1 HLGSA
6 TKEPDKVTDLIKKEL
21 DAGRYIRIDNAQDVE
36 EFLEGPFQTSPLGI
50 RIKANG
56 KFRLIQDFSSPHHD
70 DDPTPRSSK
79 STYKKLL
86 RAKSRN
92 PAPINSANESTPT
105 SSQPSNTAT
114 RSINSQLRA
123 EDWPTTWC
131 TTENMC
137 RAILMLPRT
146 AQAFVRDTV
155 SAFRQI
161 FLHRSQ
167 WAGTVVEWQGAFY
180 VDMFLAFG
188 LGPACGVYGL
198 FGDALAD
205 IARAEGI
212 SPNGHWVDDNTF
224 LRFPSKDLEWVNEQ
238 RRLARATLLP
248 DAVHDYGRTY
258 WVDQDGFRH
267 GEDYSQP
274 ARILP
279 GAEDGF
285 NCGLADIDRLSEELG
300 WPWAPEK
307 DAPWSSNFTYGGI
320 DFHIATRELSLP
332 TKKRT
337 KYTAAIEEW
346 QGKADGSHTLN
357 EAQSLHGKLEHAT
370 VVYKHGKWRL
380 KGLLDFIR
388 SASKTPK
395 TAHSLR
401 HQGPRIKSDLAWW
414 KQELECDRYRSTFD
428 PAPPLDVD
436 CFCDGSTGFGAGLR
450 IGGRERCFPLRP
462 TFAGTTEIMVVEALA
477 LELAILTLVAM
488 GIHDTGVV
496 VRTDNTAVFGAFKK
510 GRMEASEPDKIL
522 SCVASIEQEH
532 GLRIDLLWV
541 ASEDNTA
548 DGPSRGITPVR
559 VERLPLP
566 TLSADTAHCQAP
578 EKAHKAPAK
587 RKTFAEIVSAWSKR
601 SKISRKAPSTA
612 TTSTSI
618 VVANTVSPWQ
628 DPNISNPSA
637 ASTSEPVDN
646 EIGTSAPPRTTTS
659 PPTDSVHPP
668 KKKIQSRRF
677 QPNAIVVKPHPNR
690 PDVDGPKRFAT
701 WAPERPDGLDPQP
714 APVRKV
720 LLAAFA
726 KGTHKSHST
735 GLAQWHHFCDRNN
748 VPERDRGP
756 APPHLVELWVSQQAG
771 TKSGGYL
778 KDWIAALK
786 AWHHINKLPWT
797 VDDNR
802 IQLIRRGATAL
813 NNPTELVTVTV
824 ATCGLWGLFRL
835 GELLLEKV
843 PDFDPLLHVKR
854 TNVSSQAA
862 SVNGKPTVIVTIKLP
877 RTKTSNTG
885 DTVVLAP
892 QESPS
897 DPVGLLQLHL
907 QRNPAT
913 DPDRSPLFSYWED
926 GSSRVLTKKAFERT
940 LQSLADRAKL
950 PGVHGHSMRIGG
962 CTTLLIR
969 NVPTDKVML
978 HGRWDSNAFK
988 RYIRNHAEILA
999 PFLASNVAVRQQLVA
1014 ADPELAEA
1022 LPGEGT
1028 EVPQEEEDI
1037 DRPQEE
1043 RANVAP
1049 PDRSSA
1055 ARAPAA
1061 NANRAIPATGSART
1075 SASRVGF
1082 R

>member
-1 HLGSA
+1 MPPISRTHIARHLGSA

-92 PAPINSANESTPT
+92 PAPTSSANESTPT

-522 SCVASIEQEH
+522 SRVASIEQEH

-566 TLSADTAHCQAP
+566 TLSADT
-578 EKAHKAPAK
+578 
-587 RKTFAEIVSAWSKR
+587 
-601 SKISRKAPSTA
+601 
-612 TTSTSI
+612 TT
-618 VVANTVSPWQ
+618 
-628 DPNISNPSA
+628 
-637 ASTSEPVDN
+637 
-646 EIGTSAPPRTTTS
+646 
-659 PPTDSVHPP
+659 
-668 KKKIQSRRF
+668 
-677 QPNAIVVKPHPNR
+677 
-690 PDVDGPKRFAT
+690 
-701 WAPERPDGLDPQP
+701 
-714 APVRKV
+714 
-720 LLAAFA
+720 
-726 KGTHKSHST
+726 
-735 GLAQWHHFCDRNN
+735 
-748 VPERDRGP
+748 
-756 APPHLVELWVSQQAG
+756 
-771 TKSGGYL
+771 
-778 KDWIAALK
+778 LK
-786 AWHHINKLPWT
+786 A
-797 VDDNR
+797 
-802 IQLIRRGATAL
+802 
-813 NNPTELVTVTV
+813 
-824 ATCGLWGLFRL
+824 
-835 GELLLEKV
+835 
-843 PDFDPLLHVKR
+843 
-854 TNVSSQAA
+854 
-862 SVNGKPTVIVTIKLP
+862 VI
-877 RTKTSNTG
+877 
-885 DTVVLAP
+885 
-892 QESPS
+892 
-897 DPVGLLQLHL
+897 
-907 QRNPAT
+907 
-913 DPDRSPLFSYWED
+913 
-926 GSSRVLTKKAFERT
+926 
-940 LQSLADRAKL
+940 
-950 PGVHGHSMRIGG
+950 
-962 CTTLLIR
+962 TT
-969 NVPTDKVML
+969 
-978 HGRWDSNAFK
+978 W
-988 RYIRNHAEILA
+988 
-999 PFLASNVAVRQQLVA
+999 
-1014 ADPELAEA
+1014 
-1022 LPGEGT
+1022 
-1028 EVPQEEEDI
+1028 
-1037 DRPQEE
+1037 
-1043 RANVAP
+1043 
-1049 PDRSSA
+1049 
-1055 ARAPAA
+1055 
-1061 NANRAIPATGSART
+1061 
-1075 SASRVGF
+1075 
-1082 R
+1082 